1 MADDIWEWK
10 DRFDYLRACARARG
24 LPGLR
29 FGFVLE
35 SCYTHDGVLAF
46 RLTTG
51 GGERVWLTGALARA
65 LERSPVWLQGA
76 LPVVISSAH
85 AAADQE
91 LVEDLWI
98 EVRVEPSPAE
108 EEYAVTLETRWV
120 AGRSSPLMCLS
131 TARPEGWPL

>member
-1 MADDIWEWK
+1 MPDDIRAWR
-10 DRFDYLRACARARG
+10 DRLNYLRLCARARG
-24 LPGLR
+24 LLDLR

-35 SCYTHDGVLAF
+35 SSYTHDGVLAF
-46 RLTTG
+46 RLTTD
-51 GGERVWLTGALARA
+51 GGERVWLTDALARA

-91 LVEDLWI
+91 LVEDLWV
-98 EVRVEPSPAE
+98 EVRVEPSPAQ
-108 EEYAVTLETRWV
+108 EEYAVILETRWV

-131 TARPEGWPL
+131 AARPAGWPP